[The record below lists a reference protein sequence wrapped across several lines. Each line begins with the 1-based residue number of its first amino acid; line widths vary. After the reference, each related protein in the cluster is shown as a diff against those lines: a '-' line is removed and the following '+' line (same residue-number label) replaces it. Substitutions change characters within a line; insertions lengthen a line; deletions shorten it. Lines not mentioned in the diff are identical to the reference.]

1 MKVIDEMDEILLGI
15 NEQNITGGYVLR
27 DMQLGWNK
35 KRNKYRWNTVK
46 MNYR

>member
-27 DMQLGWNK
+27 DMQL
-35 KRNKYRWNTVK
+35 
-46 MNYR
+46 